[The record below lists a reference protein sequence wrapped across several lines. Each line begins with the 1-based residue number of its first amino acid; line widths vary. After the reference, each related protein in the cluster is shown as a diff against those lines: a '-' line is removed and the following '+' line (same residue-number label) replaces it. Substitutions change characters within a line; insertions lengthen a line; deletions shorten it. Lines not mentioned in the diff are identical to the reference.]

1 MFEEPDQD
9 EILIQSTKEPLVEI
23 FQHKGSSE
31 CNMISNDPL
40 CRFEQLPYKDFRS
53 KFQNDFSSSPDSSFV
68 REALGNGLVSQDRAI
83 N

>member
-31 CNMISNDPL
+31 CQINSNDPL
-40 CRFEQLPYKDFRS
+40 CNFEQLPYKDFRA
-53 KFQNDFSSSPDSSFV
+53 KFQNDFSLPPESSFDSA
-68 REALGNGLVSQDRAI
+68 ALTLTS
-83 N
+83 